1 MDTADSSTSSGT
13 ERCPVCGQLNDCAMN
28 AGQEVESCWCF
39 SASIPAE
46 ALERIPE
53 ESRGLSCLCPRCAA
67 GLAPESREGTA

>member
-1 MDTADSSTSSGT
+1 MDTADSPTSSGA

-39 SASIPAE
+39 SVQIPAE

-53 ESRGLSCLCPRCAA
+53 ESRGVSCLCPRCAA
-67 GLAPESREGTA
+67 GLAPESPEGTV